1 MKKMTIFYHHNYF
14 FVICD
19 ETLIPYL
26 FIIVNTIIDH
36 IATLS
41 HCHCH
46 CHIVI
51 VIVTLSLSHCY
62 IVTLSLE
69 FENADNVHV
78 QY

>member
-41 HCHCH
+41 HCHWNLR
-46 CHIVI
+46 
-51 VIVTLSLSHCY
+51 TLIMY
-62 IVTLSLE
+62 MYNIE
-69 FENADNVHV
+69 ER
-78 QY
+78 